1 MNDFLNGAVAMAAA
15 VVALHYLKAWKQ
27 SKDELFRLFS
37 VAFFLIMI
45 ERIVFQAAHISNE
58 KISLIY
64 CLRLLAFLAIA
75 IGILQKN
82 LKKSY
87 IDPAK

>member
-1 MNDFLNGAVAMAAA
+1 MNDFLGGAVAMAAA
-15 VVALHYLKAWKQ
+15 IVSLHYLKAWKQ

-37 VAFFLIMI
+37 IAFFLFMI
-45 ERIVFQAAHISNE
+45 ERIVFQVAHVSNE
-58 KISLIY
+58 KLPLIY
-64 CLRLLAFLAIA
+64 CIRLLGFLAIV

-87 IDPAK
+87 IEPVK